1 MIELCQADKIS
12 YLANVFAICGVD
24 GRFATQ
30 EVAVLKEVARRLN
43 VTQDEA
49 SAARDR
55 VARGHYEL
63 ALLSD
68 SRAHRDNLED
78 MVMAAL
84 ADGDLQPNESA
95 PIEKLAKALR
105 FAQVDMDM
113 IARRAQTRLDA
124 LFKASRNADKTPPA
138 PSAVAPASSARA
150 PLPKASPVAPAPQPV
165 SQEVP
170 AADSADAEPP
180 EPPDTPGP
188 AAAWPGGIAACVRCR
203 AAAQDQAAYCYG
215 EDESLNVWGCRLLQQ
230 PWRAG
235 ATWLKAGFFRPSGC
249 FVFDREEIGA
259 RLAEAA
265 AQVARC
271 PHFDPDAVGRA
282 LAALPSQAW
291 PGRRWALRPPEAGEP
306 GTPLTVRRY
315 SQGCMLHARQ
325 AVGGVAP
332 VGDLLARRVIRDARR
347 RGSPA

>member
-24 GRFATQ
+24 SRFSAQ
-30 EVAVLKEVARRLN
+30 EVTVLKEVARRLN
-43 VTQDEA
+43 VTQEEA
-49 SAARDR
+49 TAARNL
-55 VARGHYEL
+55 VASGHYEL

-68 SRAHRDNLED
+68 SRARRDNLED

-84 ADGDLQPNESA
+84 ADGDLQPKESA

-113 IARRAQTRLDA
+113 IARRAQARLDA
-124 LFKASRNADKTPPA
+124 LFKASRNAGKTPPA
-138 PSAVAPASSARA
+138 PAAAAHTSSSTRA
-150 PLPKASPVAPAPQPV
+150 PLPKASPAAPASQPV
-165 SQEVP
+165 EPEVP
-170 AADSADAEPP
+170 AADAEDAEPTAPP
-180 EPPDTPGP
+180 EPPGP
-188 AAAWPGGIAACVRCR
+188 AALPGDMAACVRCR

-215 EDESLNVWGCRLLQQ
+215 EGESLNIWGCRLLQQ
-230 PWRAG
+230 PWRSG
-235 ATWLKAGFFRPSGC
+235 ATWLKAGAFRPSGC
-249 FVFDREEIGA
+249 FVFDREAIRA
-259 RLAEAA
+259 LLAEAA

-271 PHFDPDAVGRA
+271 PHFDPDAMERA

-291 PGRRWALRPPEAGEP
+291 PGRRWTLRPPEAGEP

-315 SQGCMLHARQ
+315 RQGCMLHARQ

-347 RGSPA
+347 RGGPV